1 MPSSLQRVEASTKEK
16 QNKTKQIYITRVEI
30 HLSGPASLVSVLLVP
45 CSIFDYAFLAFFFCA
60 KSSVNELIA
69 CLPHIEWMDGWFFS
83 RSFYMAPILIC
94 STSLNLLT
102 MPTFARV
109 NRVRDSYGFY
119 MLCGKGRKH
128 TRNKTHPRD
137 YFRIF
142 VLATKSSLLVLF
154 QNCPL

>member
-16 QNKTKQIYITRVEI
+16 QNKTNLYHPCRDSLVR
-30 HLSGPASLVSVLLVP
+30 ASLFGFGPFSTLQHFRLCFSRV
-45 CSIFDYAFLAFFFCA
+45 FFCA